1 MVAIRHESNIK
12 SNTEQVAPILIIL
25 SINTLNY
32 SDFNKQQVNASAFK
46 LVTENEK
53 EWEGG

>member
-1 MVAIRHESNIK
+1 MKAQLK
-12 SNTEQVAPILIIL
+12 ATEQVAPILIITIQL
-25 SINTLNY
+25 ILEITLNY